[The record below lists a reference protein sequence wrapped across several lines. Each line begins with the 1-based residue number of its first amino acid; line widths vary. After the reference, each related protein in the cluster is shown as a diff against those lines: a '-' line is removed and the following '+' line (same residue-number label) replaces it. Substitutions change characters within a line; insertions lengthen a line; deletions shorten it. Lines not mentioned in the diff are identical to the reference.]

1 MQLMQQINK
10 HKQINMQELFNLLS
24 LVFIK
29 VTILQPITKI
39 INILLYY
46 KTLFCFLKLRY
57 VFVYIPIFS
66 MTFKHIFPEF
76 NLSTDELIERNFV
89 YLIKF

>member
-46 KTLFCFLKLRY
+46 KT
-57 VFVYIPIFS
+57 
-66 MTFKHIFPEF
+66 
-76 NLSTDELIERNFV
+76 
-89 YLIKF
+89 